1 MHGLTSR
8 DGTAIANIQTN
19 LTKLKQFVV
28 RKDVVLAI
36 AVAIAVV
43 VGGVFMGWYNNKVV
57 LPNPAVSA
65 HYTQEPTNPLSFM
78 SNWDGPDY
86 LQIAK
91 SGYTAFDQANFYPL
105 YPMLIDL
112 VHFIISSPLVSA
124 LLLSWF
130 CFAGAIY
137 FYLKIIKLIFN
148 VADNEEALRG
158 LLFFILFPTA
168 VFFLATYTE
177 ALFAF
182 LALGAIYFA
191 LRRNYLAAGAFLL
204 LTTAT
209 HLTGIMVW
217 ILVVLILLE
226 QKVHISKVTW
236 TAVIGSLGLVSY
248 MIFLQIHFHDFLA
261 FITSQKSHGWL
272 QHSYIDILTQAQFFN
287 IVFILLLVLAAIY
300 WWHRQKSFS
309 VYSLLFLLIPI
320 IGRQYGGFNRYVLM
334 AFPIPLMLYGYL
346 RRKPVGYFLVVA
358 LSAII
363 WAYFLFQYAGGYIG
377 G

>member
-1 MHGLTSR
+1 
-8 DGTAIANIQTN
+8 
-19 LTKLKQFVV
+19 
-28 RKDVVLAI
+28 
-36 AVAIAVV
+36 
-43 VGGVFMGWYNNKVV
+43 
-57 LPNPAVSA
+57 
-65 HYTQEPTNPLSFM
+65 
-78 SNWDGPDY
+78 
-86 LQIAK
+86 
-91 SGYTAFDQANFYPL
+91 
-105 YPMLIDL
+105 
-112 VHFIISSPLVSA
+112 VSA

-148 VADNEEALRG
+148 VTDNEEALRG
-158 LLFFILFPTA
+158 LLFFILFPAA

-191 LRRNYLAAGAFLL
+191 LRRNYLAAVAFLL
-204 LTTAT
+204 PTTAT
-209 HLTGIMVW
+209 HLTGILVW
-217 ILVVLILLE
+217 ILVILILLE
-226 QKVHISKVTW
+226 QKVHISKVIW

-261 FITSQKSHGWL
+261 FITSQKHHGWL
-272 QHSYIDILTQAQFFN
+272 QHSYLDILTQAQFFN
-287 IVFILLLVLAAIY
+287 IVFMLLLVLAAIY
-300 WWHRQKSFS
+300 WWHRRKSFS

-320 IGRQYGGFNRYVLM
+320 VGRQYGGFNRYVLM

-346 RRKPVGYFLVVA
+346 RRKPVGYSLVVA
-358 LSAII
+358 LSAIV

>member
-1 MHGLTSR
+1 MTPANTRVVCCKLKRFVVSR
-8 DGTAIANIQTN
+8 DY
-19 LTKLKQFVV
+19 L
-28 RKDVVLAI
+28 LAI
-36 AVAIAVV
+36 TLAIVV
-43 VGGVFMGWYNNKVV
+43 IAGSVFLGWYNNKVV

-261 FITSQKSHGWL
+261 FITSQKNHGWL

-309 VYSLLFLLIPI
+309 VLFTAVFA
-320 IGRQYGGFNRYVLM
+320 YTYNW
-334 AFPIPLMLYGYL
+334 
-346 RRKPVGYFLVVA
+346 
-358 LSAII
+358 SSI
-363 WAYFLFQYAGGYIG
+363 WRL
-377 G
+377 